1 MRTRLVSLVT
11 FLLVAAPAAAQTP
24 AATPRADCGPGSRP
38 APGMQGRVTAEV
50 PADGYT
56 CNTELVGHEGST
68 GGFKVERFTD
78 KGGRTC
84 VYYDTTLLYPTQA
97 IQQLQDGATGVAV
110 TDITDPTEPVR
121 TATLETPAMQTPH
134 ESLALN
140 EKRGLLVAVMGNPL
154 TYPGFVDVYDVN
166 DDCRAPKLLASAPV
180 GLLGHESGF
189 APDGMTFYATSLSTN
204 TVTAVD
210 LTNPSVPTPLAVA
223 NYPSHGMG
231 VSQDGNRAYFAARE
245 VGLIIGDLSAVQA
258 RESNPQVPEISRLEW
273 PTRSVPQNNLPVT
286 IGGKPYLVEVDEFS
300 AAEDGSYNPGEPG
313 PRVGAARIIDISDE
327 KAPTVVSD
335 IRLEVHQ
342 PENREQIYDDPGAS
356 SNLQGYAAHYCGV
369 PQVEDPPIVA
379 CTMIVSGLRVFD
391 IRDPENPKEVA
402 YFVAPPGAFT
412 GSGERFNNTLAKPAF
427 DVARKTIWYSDGNS
441 GLFGVRLTNGA
452 WPDAAVEPAPRPC
465 KRKRRFTI
473 KLSKRFR
480 SAKVKVNGRRVT
492 VTRRAGRLRVRVR
505 LNRAGRAKVRIVG
518 KTRSDERIV
527 RVRRYRA
534 CR

>member
-1 MRTRLVSLVT
+1 
-11 FLLVAAPAAAQTP
+11 
-24 AATPRADCGPGSRP
+24 
-38 APGMQGRVTAEV
+38 MQGRVTADA

-78 KGGRTC
+78 RAGRTC

-97 IQQLQDGATGVAV
+97 IQQLQDEATGVAV
-110 TDITDPTEPVR
+110 TDITDPANPIRAT
-121 TATLETPAMQTPH
+121 TLETPAMQTPH

-154 TYPGFVDVYDVN
+154 SYPGFVDVYDVN
-166 DDCRAPKLLASAPV
+166 EDCRSPQLLASAPV

-189 APDGMTFYATSLSTN
+189 APDGMTYYATSLFTN

-210 LTNPSVPTPLAVA
+210 LTNPRVPTPIAVA
-223 NYPSHGMG
+223 QYPSHGMG

-245 VGLIIGDLSAVQA
+245 EGLIIGDLSAIQA
-258 RESNPQVPEISRLEW
+258 REPNPELPEISRLDW
-273 PTRSVPQNNLPVT
+273 PTRSVPQNNLPVSF
-286 IGGKPYLVEVDEFS
+286 GGKPHLVEVDEFS
-300 AAEDGSYNPGEPG
+300 AEEDGSYDPQEPG

-327 KAPTVVSD
+327 KAPKVVSD
-335 IRLEVHQ
+335 IRLDVHQ
-342 PENREQIYDDPGAS
+342 PENREEIYEDPGAG

-391 IRDPENPKEVA
+391 IRDPESPREVA
-402 YFVAPPGAFT
+402 YFVAPPGAF
-412 GSGERFNNTLAKPAF
+412 SVSEARFNNTLAKPAF
-427 DVARKTIWYSDGNS
+427 DAPRKTIWYSDGSS
-441 GLFGVRLTNGA
+441 GLYGVRLTNGA
-452 WPDAAVEPAPRPC
+452 WPDAAAQPARPC
-465 KRKRRFTI
+465 VRKRRFRI
-473 KLSKRFR
+473 VLAKRFR
-480 SAKVKVNGRRVT
+480 SAHVKVNGKRVK
-492 VTRRAGRLRVRVR
+492 VTRRGGRLRVRVK
-505 LNRAGRAKVRIVG
+505 LNRKGRAKVRIVG
-518 KTRSDERIV
+518 KTDSGKRVV